1 MLFSGITFLYYFL
14 PFTALYFIIPK
25 KWKNLF
31 LLLVSLFFYFSGEPI
46 YTLLLIFSSV
56 SDYLHALYI
65 EKHRGEKSA
74 RIALISAIIIN
85 LLMLGVF
92 KYTDFFIQTLNFVL
106 GSSIPLLNIRLPI
119 GISFFTFQ
127 TMSYTIDVYRGKA
140 HAQKNLSTFATY
152 VCLFPQLIAGPI
164 VRYTDVSREL
174 EERKS
179 TLSSVSDGIRRFC
192 VGLGKKVLI
201 ANVLGE
207 FCASFT
213 ASDEKSV
220 LFYWFNTIFFALQ
233 IYFDFSGYSD
243 MAIGLGKMLG
253 FNFPENFDYPFIS
266 RSASEFWRRWHM
278 TLGGWFRDYV
288 YIPLGGNRVN
298 GIKWIR
304 NILVVWALTGIWHGA
319 QWNFVLWGI
328 FFGIVLAL
336 EKLWLGKEL
345 NKLPTFLKHTYTLII
360 IIISFAIFNANG
372 LLGVWDDF
380 RAMFGGA
387 KLPLLSESFVYNL
400 QSYGLIFAV
409 SLFACTPL
417 PKKVWGKITKHTQG
431 FLEPIFCAIILI
443 ISTAFIINGSFNPFL
458 YFRF

>member
-25 KWKNLF
+25 KWRNLF
-31 LLLVSLFFYFSGEPI
+31 LLLASLFFYFSGEPI

-56 SDYLHALYI
+56 SDYLHGLYI

-92 KYTDFFIQTLNFVL
+92 KYTDFFIETLNSVL
-106 GSSIPLLNIRLPI
+106 GFSIPLLNIRLPI

-127 TMSYTIDVYRGKA
+127 TMSYTIDVYRGDA

-164 VRYTDVSREL
+164 VRYRDISREL

-243 MAIGLGKMLG
+243 MAIGLGKMFG
-253 FNFPENFDYPFIS
+253 FNFPENFNYPFIS
-266 RSASEFWRRWHM
+266 RSISEFWRRWHM
-278 TLGGWFRDYV
+278 TMGGWFRDYV
-288 YIPLGGNRVN
+288 YIPLGGNRVS

-304 NILVVWALTGIWHGA
+304 NILIVWALTGIWHGA
-319 QWNFVLWGI
+319 QWNFVLWGV
-328 FFGIVLAL
+328 FFGIILAL
-336 EKLWLGKEL
+336 EKLWFGKVL
-345 NKLPTFLKHTYTLII
+345 DRLPALLKHVYTLII

-372 LLGVWDDF
+372 LMGVLEDF

-387 KLPLLSESFVYNL
+387 NLPFINESLIYNL
-400 QSYGLIFAV
+400 SSYGLIFAV
-409 SLFACTPL
+409 SVFACTPL
-417 PKKVWGKITKHTQG
+417 PKKVWAKITKYTRG
-431 FLEPIFCAIILI
+431 YLEPVFCGVILI